1 MLILHIL
8 RLVSATV
15 TFEYDSDSNE
25 KTKARLHYETLGYLW
40 DNDATTVSG
49 DETYENAQDSEQL
62 QKELRYNFALPSPA
76 RESLLS
82 ALISVMSKKNPL
94 RSVSNAALYHDE
106 EDSKSRSML
115 ILHWRPLMRM
125 LLRTCPYLDE
135 HKWASVPKDSNSRQN
150 TVQKR
155 TVHLIRHCRK
165 FFEQGIRPTGLLEDK
180 VDATAR
186 DIWDM
191 VKDDLQH
198 NRHTHAFYRG
208 LIMMYLFMPSCCT
221 PALYVELMPVWY
233 NCWTAL
239 DRCPEIDF
247 LWLVF
252 FCRAR
257 KHMAPDQYDW
267 GPIRRRLLTHSQYW
281 CVFLSPLIH
290 FCCLCSYDT
299 LQLGRP
305 HLI

>member
-1 MLILHIL
+1 MLILHVL

-15 TFEYDSDSNE
+15 TFEYDEETNE
-25 KTKARLHYETLGYLW
+25 KKKATLHYETVGYIW
-40 DNDATTVSG
+40 DNNRTTFE
-49 DETYENAQDSEQL
+49 DEKYENAQDSEQL
-62 QKELRYNFALPSPA
+62 DKELRYKFALPSPA

-82 ALISVMSKKNPL
+82 TLISVLSKKSQL
-94 RSVSNAALYHDE
+94 RSVSNAALYHDGT
-106 EDSKSRSML
+106 DRIML
-115 ILHWRPLMRM
+115 MIHWRPLMRM

-135 HKWASVPKDSNSRQN
+135 HKWSGPTKDANSRQN

-165 FFEQGIRPTGLLEDK
+165 FFEQGVRPTGVVESK

-191 VKDDLQH
+191 VKEDVQH

-221 PALYVELMPVWY
+221 SAFYLELMPIWY
-233 NCWTAL
+233 NCWTSL

-257 KHMAPDQYDW
+257 KHLSPDKYDW

-281 CVFLSPLIH
+281 CV
-290 FCCLCSYDT
+290 
-299 LQLGRP
+299 
-305 HLI
+305 